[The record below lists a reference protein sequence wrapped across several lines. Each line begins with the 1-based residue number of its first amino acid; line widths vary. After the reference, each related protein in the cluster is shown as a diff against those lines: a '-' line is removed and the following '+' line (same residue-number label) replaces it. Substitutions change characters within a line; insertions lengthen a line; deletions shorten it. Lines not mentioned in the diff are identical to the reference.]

1 MDIKR
6 ILLPEQIEMDR
17 RLYYRID
24 DELVTKEEDGSLTFL
39 KGGTADF
46 DTYFNSFSI
55 GKWREYTVLET
66 IQLGLKLQG
75 SFTIY
80 LKHHVLKEGKDGE
93 EDEVKTEILEEK
105 TVFSAEPQYVIMDFG
120 EPKETG
126 IYSFQL
132 KANAKG
138 GKFLGGKYLEENRVP
153 VNMNVN
159 IAVDI
164 CTFKREKYV
173 ERNMN
178 VLKKTILENPDSPLY
193 RHLYVFISDNAKTLE
208 AEKIIGNSSYIRI
221 NPNRNV
227 GGVGGFTRGI
237 IESLN
242 AKSSL
247 DLSHVL
253 LMDDDAVIEPHCLE
267 TNYVFLSLLKKEYK
281 DFVVA
286 GAIMREDEPNIQYEA
301 GARWN
306 RGNIEALRHYVDMRK
321 LSNLLRNE
329 KEEPAEY
336 TGWWYTCYPLS
347 IIDKNNLP
355 LPLFIHRDD
364 VEYGLRV
371 GKGRFI
377 FMNGLCVWHEAFENK
392 MQGALEYYDI
402 RNLAIVN
409 AIHYPDYGPKE
420 FKKILL
426 KWVSSNIARYRYRYV
441 DLNLRAVED
450 FLKGMDW
457 FLKQE
462 AEPLHQEVGKL
473 NYKTKPKAEYIG
485 YKGIKESDYDWKML
499 TDPHQFDPVGKIKKY
514 LQIGTFN
521 GYFLPVNKKK
531 VMVVPPYN
539 NIYKMYRA
547 SEVIFTDAAG
557 NSAYTKR
564 SVKKML
570 SCYRRLFK
578 TFKEIDRHYDEA
590 KETYRSRYQEM
601 TSMSFWR
608 KYLEM
613 K

>member
-6 ILLPEQIEMDR
+6 ILLPEQIETDR
-17 RLYYRID
+17 QLYYRID
-24 DELVTKEEDGSLTFL
+24 DELVTKEADGTLTFL

-66 IQLGLKLQG
+66 VQLGLRLQG

-80 LKHHVLKEGKDGE
+80 LKHHRLV
-93 EDEVKTEILEEK
+93 EDTVKTEILEEK
-105 TVFSAEPQYVIMDFG
+105 TVFSAEPQYVVMDFG
-120 EPKETG
+120 EAKEDG
-126 IYSFQL
+126 IYSFKL

-138 GKFLGGKYLEENRVP
+138 GKLLGGRYLEENRVA

-159 IAVDI
+159 VAVDI

-178 VLKKTILENPDSPLY
+178 VLKKAILDNPDSPLH
-193 RHLYVFISDNAKTLE
+193 RHLYVFISDNAKTLD
-208 AEKIIGNSSYIRI
+208 AEKIIGGSPYIRI

-237 IESLN
+237 IEALN
-242 AKSSL
+242 SRSSL

-306 RGNIEALRHYVDMRK
+306 RGGIEALRHYVDMKK
-321 LSNLLRNE
+321 LENLLRNE
-329 KEEPAEY
+329 EEEPAEY

-364 VEYGLRV
+364 VEYGLRI

-420 FKKILL
+420 FKKLLL

-462 AEPLHQEVGKL
+462 AEPLHKDVGRL
-473 NYKTKPKAEYIG
+473 NYKTKPKEEYIG
-485 YKGIKESDYDWKML
+485 YKGIQESDYDWKML

-564 SVKKML
+564 SVKKMI
-570 SCYRRLFK
+570 SCYRRLFQ
-578 TFKEIDRHYDEA
+578 TFKEIDKHYDEA
-590 KETYRSRYQEM
+590 KETYHRRYQEM

>member
-1 MDIKR
+1 
-6 ILLPEQIEMDR
+6 
-17 RLYYRID
+17 
-24 DELVTKEEDGSLTFL
+24 
-39 KGGTADF
+39 
-46 DTYFNSFSI
+46 
-55 GKWREYTVLET
+55 
-66 IQLGLKLQG
+66 
-75 SFTIY
+75 
-80 LKHHVLKEGKDGE
+80 
-93 EDEVKTEILEEK
+93 
-105 TVFSAEPQYVIMDFG
+105 
-120 EPKETG
+120 
-126 IYSFQL
+126 
-132 KANAKG
+132 
-138 GKFLGGKYLEENRVP
+138 
-153 VNMNVN
+153 
-159 IAVDI
+159 
-164 CTFKREKYV
+164 
-173 ERNMN
+173 
-178 VLKKTILENPDSPLY
+178 
-193 RHLYVFISDNAKTLE
+193 
-208 AEKIIGNSSYIRI
+208 
-221 NPNRNV
+221 
-227 GGVGGFTRGI
+227 
-237 IESLN
+237 
-242 AKSSL
+242 
-247 DLSHVL
+247 
-253 LMDDDAVIEPHCLE
+253 
-267 TNYVFLSLLKKEYK
+267 
-281 DFVVA
+281 
-286 GAIMREDEPNIQYEA
+286 
-301 GARWN
+301 
-306 RGNIEALRHYVDMRK
+306 MRK

-457 FLKQE
+457 FLNQE

-570 SCYRRLFK
+570 SCYRRLFQ